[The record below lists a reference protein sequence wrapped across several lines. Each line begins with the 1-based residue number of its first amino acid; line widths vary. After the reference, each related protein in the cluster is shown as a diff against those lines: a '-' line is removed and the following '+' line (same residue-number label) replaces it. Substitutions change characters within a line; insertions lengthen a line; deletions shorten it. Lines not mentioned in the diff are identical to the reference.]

1 MADIRLIIRYAVE
14 KWKKSENDNIYRI
27 YVTDCLKLIAENTA
41 KFSNGG
47 IIQTRYYDIL
57 NPAQDNATNETADEI
72 INRMKSKL
80 ESIRG
85 ENNEHIQP

>member
-41 KFSNGG
+41 KFANGG
-47 IIQTRYYDIL
+47 IIQKRYYDIL
-57 NPAQDNATNETADEI
+57 NPAPDNTTDEAADEI
-72 INRMKSKL
+72 INRMKLKL
-80 ESIRG
+80 ERMRG
-85 ENNEHIQP
+85 ESDEHI